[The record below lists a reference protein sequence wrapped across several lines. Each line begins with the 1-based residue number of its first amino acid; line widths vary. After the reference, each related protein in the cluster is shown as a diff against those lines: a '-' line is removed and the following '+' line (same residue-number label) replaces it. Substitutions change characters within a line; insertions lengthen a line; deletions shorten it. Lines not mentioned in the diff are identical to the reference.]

1 MKKIKKISSKIGS
14 SLFALVFAISFIAG
28 GIGVGVMP
36 LAKQIMG
43 YWKAQNLVA
52 VQAHIEKLSL
62 DEHDGEART
71 YQVKAEFS
79 YSYNALDHRSQ
90 RINIGGDTSDNI
102 GDYQRDIYRELQRAK
117 DQEQSVTLWVDPDDP
132 DFAVYDRTIRWMRL
146 LFLLP
151 FASLFPAVGI
161 GACWALW
168 LIWRPSAE
176 SVNPVIPAVATEFAQ
191 HYQVPFS
198 HLIIKPQ
205 QSGALA
211 LGIFAVFWNLLAWP
225 ISGVALFSSHIGKN
239 PLVLMVAIF
248 PLVGVVMIVLALKLW
263 LARKRVGKPV
273 LVMAR
278 APQVGMSEWAGS
290 IRFIP
295 PLGERLG
302 WLGTPQSGYP
312 VRIECQCDYEDSSGE
327 DTSTTTLWSC
337 LVSDIQLAHA
347 TVQTSFFIDFPVDL
361 PVSGDADGRN
371 KKIIW
376 KLVVK
381 LMGDEVI
388 FLLPVGSTLVA
399 SAKIDW
405 QALLHK
411 PKRLYQLDLTELA
424 ISTSVPTAIKR
435 KKSCLG
441 LVVLLSVFAVAGW
454 GAITFFVLPMFDS
467 AKYEALSALSERAPV
482 APVQAETYAQ
492 LQAQLAAGGD
502 PNQRDESG
510 LTRLMLAAKEADVGK
525 VQLLLAS
532 GARVDDVTPVVEEAG
547 YRLGNRSALFDAIN
561 NDAVEV
567 VTILLDA
574 GADMRLAS
582 NQVWTPMH
590 YAAYVGAVRSMRVLR
605 EHGAEIDAPFS
616 EARGSTPLM
625 VAAQYDQLPSIRF
638 LLESGADTARLD
650 SYGENACGYARF
662 FKKTATAKALACDQA
677 DLKLIK
683 SLIAD

>member
-1 MKKIKKISSKIGS
+1 MSSKIGS
-14 SLFALVFAISFIAG
+14 SLFALIFAVSFTAG

-36 LAKQIMG
+36 LVKQIMG
-43 YWKAQNLVA
+43 YWKAQSLVA
-52 VQAHIEKLSL
+52 VQAHIEKLTL
-62 DEHDGEART
+62 DEHDGETRT

-102 GDYQRDIYRELQRAK
+102 GDYQRDIYRELLRAK
-117 DQEQSVTLWVDPDDP
+117 DQEQSVTLWVDPGDP

-168 LIWRPSAE
+168 QIWRPSAE
-176 SVNPVIPAVATEFAQ
+176 PATSATPAVTAEFAQ
-191 HYQVPFS
+191 HYQVPLS
-198 HLIIKPQ
+198 HLIIEPQ
-205 QSGALA
+205 QSGALS

-239 PLVLMVAIF
+239 PLVLIVVIF
-248 PLVGVVMIVLALKLW
+248 PLIGVVLTVFALKLW
-263 LARKRVGKPV
+263 LTRKRIGKPV

-278 APQVGMSEWAGS
+278 APQIGLSEWAGS
-290 IRFIP
+290 VRFIP
-295 PLGERLG
+295 PLGARTGLS
-302 WLGTPQSGYP
+302 GTPQPAYP

-337 LVSDIQLAHA
+337 LVSDLQLAHA
-347 TVQTSFFIDFPVDL
+347 TVQTSFVINFPADL
-361 PVSGDADGRN
+361 PVSGDADGKN

-381 LMGDEVI
+381 VMGDEVV
-388 FLLPVGSTLVA
+388 FLLPVGSALVASTSIA

-405 QALLHK
+405 QVLLHK
-411 PKRLYQLDLTELA
+411 PKRLHQLDLTELA
-424 ISTSVPTAIKR
+424 KSTSVPTVIER
-435 KKSCLG
+435 KKSWLG
-441 LVVLLSVFAVAGW
+441 LVVLLSFLVVAGW
-454 GAITFFVLPMFDS
+454 GTIVFFVLPMFDS
-467 AKYEALSALSERAPV
+467 ANHEALSILSERALVPV
-482 APVQAETYAQ
+482 ETYAQ

-502 PNQRDESG
+502 PNQRDEDG
-510 LTRLMLAAKEADVGK
+510 LTRLMRAAKEADVGK

-532 GARVDDVTPVVEEAG
+532 GARVDDVTPVIVDAAG

-561 NDAVEV
+561 KDAVDV
-567 VTILLDA
+567 VRALLDA
-574 GADMRLAS
+574 GADMRIAS

-590 YAAYVGAVRSMRVLR
+590 YAAFVGAVRSMRVMR

-625 VAAQYDQLPSIRF
+625 VAAQYDQLLSIRF
-638 LLESGADTARLD
+638 LLESGADQAKLD
-650 SYGENACGYARF
+650 LYGENACGYARF
-662 FKKTATAKALACDQA
+662 FKKTAAAKALACD
-677 DLKLIK
+677 
-683 SLIAD
+683 